1 MKSIKKR
8 LGNRVAECLEY
19 TEVHGRSAG
28 MDKYGIKCYV
38 AFVKFLEGE
47 TNDPNF
53 GIAMETNNPSLA
65 ERYRPVDMQY
75 LDECSHMVSLI
86 KTKAA
91 LEHQI
96 AYKRK
101 RLEELE
107 QQLIES
113 ATAEDYV
120 PERVGIPI

>member
-8 LGNRVAECLEY
+8 LGDKVAECLEY

-53 GIAMETNNPSLA
+53 GIAMPSVIVLLICSTWMS
-65 ERYRPVDMQY
+65 VHIWY
-75 LDECSHMVSLI
+75 LSLKLKLLLSIKSLI
-86 KTKAA
+86 NGNA
-91 LEHQI
+91 
-96 AYKRK
+96 
-101 RLEELE
+101 
-107 QQLIES
+107 
-113 ATAEDYV
+113 
-120 PERVGIPI
+120 